1 MRYRGTTALITGAS
15 SGLGEQ
21 FAADLAARGADLVLV
36 ERRADRLEA
45 LAQRL
50 RAEHGTAVLPLAAD
64 LAAAGAAAAL
74 RSALAEHGT
83 TVSTLVNC
91 AGVAATGAFA
101 SSDEAV
107 VPSQVA
113 VDVAALVEV
122 THALLPDLLAR
133 GDGALVNVASMT
145 AFAPVP
151 GMAVY
156 AASKAFVLSFTEAL
170 AVELRA
176 SAVTVLAL
184 SPGPVRTEFYAVSG
198 TSESG
203 ARFETPAQVVATALA
218 ALDAR
223 RTPRSVISGRHNR
236 IAHALGRLLPRGV
249 LIDVMGRSVRPAH

>member
-1 MRYRGTTALITGAS
+1 MHYRGTTALITGAS

-36 ERRADRLEA
+36 ARRGDRLDA

-50 RAEHGTAVLPLAAD
+50 REERGVAVLPLATD
-64 LAAAGAAAAL
+64 LSAPGAGTAL
-74 RSALAEHGT
+74 RSTLTEHGT
-83 TVSTLVNC
+83 TVSTLVNS
-91 AGVAATGAFA
+91 AGLAATGAFA
-101 SSDEAV
+101 ASDPAAV
-107 VPSQVA
+107 RSQVA
-113 VDVAALVEV
+113 VDVAALVEL
-122 THALLPDLLAR
+122 THAFLPDLLAR

-145 AFAPVP
+145 AYSPVP

-176 SAVTVLAL
+176 SPLKVLTL

-198 TSESG
+198 TSEG
-203 ARFETPAQVVATALA
+203 GTRFETPAQVVATALT

-223 RTPRSVISGRHNR
+223 RTPRTVISGRHNR
-236 IAHALGRLLPRGV
+236 RAHALSRLLPRDV
-249 LIDVMGRSVRPAH
+249 VTDVMGRSVQTAH